1 MLTTKADTIIGTDGD
16 DVITGTSATLQA
28 TDTIIDQHSDDNDT
42 LNLTLNAKN
51 NLAKVAGI
59 ENVNV
64 IWDAFG
70 TAQYDASTTTG
81 ATITGT
87 SSKTGFLGAFS
98 VTGTGAN
105 NVVAG
110 DGMTGALT
118 VTDAT
123 DTTVTGT
130 ASKSIK
136 VDGTTTPSN
145 NLSATVIAGANTT
158 KVEVGT
164 TAGFKN
170 VDVTGGAKTT
180 EVSVDNSAKIVVD
193 AAAAT
198 KLTLEGTAET
208 DDSAEITLG
217 VDAKVAMGS
226 SAVIE
231 NVTINAADGTE
242 VDITGSA
249 IKNLTIASEGAA
261 TLVAGETILA
271 GKTVTNKADSLN
283 IKLAHTT
290 GAADLS
296 KVAADLFT
304 LTSSN
309 GSALTFATGAK
320 VLVAEDVTLD
330 ASAVFNGKSAT
341 NGTLDLTVLADQTN
355 DIEVTAL
362 KTLNLTVELNADDAD
377 KKATLGGIT
386 SANDV
391 TLTSANEVVVTA
403 LAVKNLD
410 ASASTGKLT
419 ITGAT
424 GAASIVGSQGNNAVT
439 LNSVISAVS
448 VITGEGDD
456 KVTLGTADATA
467 DVTLVLGN
475 GKNNVDAA
483 TQGIKGAAL
492 SVVTGSGDD
501 VVKVKLDTSGSAD
514 NNVVLELGDGKN
526 SVELNTGTTGGKN
539 NFVTIVT
546 GAGNDTVKFMA
557 NTIAED
563 TINWTADGGTNTLDL
578 GGKNIS
584 LGEITLSG
592 VTHILDGAGT
602 GIVDGSLLN
611 GKSYTIQ
618 GDGKLATLLDVTIA
632 KAGNYDFSNLVLDA
646 TLAKGIGGLDIT
658 GSTAG
663 SDKIIG
669 TSGNDKIVA
678 SSSGTNTITGGK
690 GQDDLSSNGST
701 TTFVFAKGD
710 SGKTA
715 TTFDTIQDFVK
726 GTDKLKMGIKGD
738 GNFVEVDV
746 DTGGTD
752 QLATVGAAVTAANV
766 VFGTGAPAEGKTFA
780 FLYDSNTGTDGW
792 LAIDWN
798 TDGTV
803 DEVIKMVGLK
813 ASGDIVATDIIA

>member
-1 MLTTKADTIIGTDGD
+1 M
-16 DVITGTSATLQA
+16 ITGTSATLQTA
-28 TDTIIDQHSDDNDT
+28 DTIIDQHSDDNDT

-51 NLAKVAGI
+51 NLAKITGI
-59 ENVNV
+59 ENINVN
-64 IWDAFG
+64 WDAFG
-70 TAQYDASTTTG
+70 TAQYDATNTTG

-118 VTDAT
+118 VDGAT

-130 ASKSIK
+130 AAKSIK
-136 VDGTTTPSN
+136 VDGTATASN

-198 KLTLEGTAET
+198 KLTLEGTTET

-217 VDAKVAMGS
+217 VDAKVSLA
-226 SAVIE
+226 ATPANLIE
-231 NVTINAADGTE
+231 DVTINAADGTE
-242 VDITGSA
+242 VDITGST

-261 TLVAGETILA
+261 TLVADETILKA
-271 GKTVTNKADSLN
+271 NTVTNKADSLN

-304 LTSSN
+304 LTSSH

-320 VLVAEDVTLD
+320 VLVAEDVALD

-362 KTLNLTVELNADDAD
+362 KTLNLAVELNADDAD

-410 ASASTGKLT
+410 ASASTGKLE
-419 ITGAT
+419 IAGAT
-424 GAASIVGSQGNNAVT
+424 GAASIVGSQGNNTVT
-439 LNSVISAVS
+439 LNSVTSEVS

-456 KVTLGTADATA
+456 KVTLGTAAATAA

-475 GKNNVDAA
+475 GKNTVDANA
-483 TQGIKGAAL
+483 QAIKGAAL

-526 SVELNTGTTGGKN
+526 SVELNTGTTGGKD

-557 NTIAED
+557 NTIAAD

-578 GGKNIS
+578 GGKDIS

-602 GIVDGSLLN
+602 GVVDGSLLN

-618 GDGKLATLLDVTIA
+618 GNGSIATLLDVTIA
-632 KAGNYDFSNLVLDA
+632 KAGSYDFSNLVLDA
-646 TLAKGIGGLDIT
+646 TLAKGIGGLNIT

-669 TSGNDKIVA
+669 TSGNDTIVA
-678 SSSGTNTITGGK
+678 SSTGTNTITGGK
-690 GQDDLSSNGST
+690 GQDDLSSNGS

-715 TTFDTIQDFVK
+715 TTFDTIQDFVTT
-726 GTDKLKMGIKGD
+726 TDKLKMGIKGD

-746 DTGGTD
+746 DTGVTD
-752 QLATVGAAVTAANV
+752 QLATVTAAATAANT
-766 VFGTGAPAEGKTFA
+766 VFSTGALAEGKTFA
-780 FLYDSNTGTDGW
+780 FLYDGTGGVDGW